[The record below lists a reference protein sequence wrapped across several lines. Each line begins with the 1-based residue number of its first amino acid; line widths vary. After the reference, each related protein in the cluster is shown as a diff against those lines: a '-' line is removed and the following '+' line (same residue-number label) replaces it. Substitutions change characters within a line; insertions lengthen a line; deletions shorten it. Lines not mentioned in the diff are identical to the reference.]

1 MTQFAS
7 YAQDARKDIF
17 RSKINELYATGRS
30 AVHKTEGVENME
42 TAKFDKKYFLNCALV
57 LIVMFGFGLLPPFG
71 EMTQFGMGILGIL
84 IASIYGWVT
93 LGFVVPCIAGI
104 IAMVYYGAYETF
116 PECFAVTFGTDTTVM
131 MLACLFIC
139 AFMEVLDLTDI
150 IAGKILNLKIAK
162 KSGYAFFFLFLL
174 ADWLVSAFSN
184 SALAAV
190 VFINFYRTIAKKA
203 GIAPYTKVN
212 SFVLCGV
219 ALAAMMGE
227 IAFPFRPVAL
237 TVMTLFTTYTGM
249 NLTFIDYL
257 LYVTLY
263 LIVIFLLYA
272 LIGKFILRIDYAM
285 FSKAQIEQPAMSK
298 LQKAGM
304 LAIILMMVAFIFS
317 QVGVPV
323 FTSLGLGGVGL
334 LTVLIMV
341 VVQIDGKPLLQLDQ
355 VTAKFNW
362 GIFFYIVEFLPF
374 VGFVAA
380 DNVGITETV
389 RVWMAPILSTL
400 PPVAFVVASILCA
413 TFFTNFLNNLPV
425 SIIFITIMNVIAVN
439 MTGINMPAATLAL
452 IMSGFT
458 ACATPSAN
466 PGSAL
471 VFGSKDLIKASTTV
485 KVGAICCALISVI
498 TIVAYYPL
506 MSVLI

>member
-1 MTQFAS
+1 MEA
-7 YAQDARKDIF
+7 AR
-17 RSKINELYATGRS
+17 
-30 AVHKTEGVENME
+30 
-42 TAKFDKKYFLNCALV
+42 FDKKYFLNCALV

-93 LGFVVPCIAGI
+93 LGFTVPCIAGI
-104 IAMVYYGAYETF
+104 LAMVFFGAYETF

-131 MLACLFIC
+131 MLACLFVC
-139 AFMEVLDLTDI
+139 AFMEVLNLTDI
-150 IAGKILNLKIAK
+150 IAGKILNLKLAK
-162 KSGYAFFFLFLL
+162 KSGMLFFFLFLL
-174 ADWLVSAFSN
+174 ADWLVSAFST

-190 VFINFYRTIAKKA
+190 VFIDFYRNIANKA
-203 GIAPYTKVN
+203 GIKPFTKVN

-227 IAFPFRPVAL
+227 IAFPFRPVAS

-249 NLTFIDYL
+249 ALTFLDYM

-263 LIVIFLLYA
+263 ILVIFALYA
-272 LIGKFILRIDYAM
+272 IIGRFIIRIDFGM
-285 FSKAQIEQPAMSK
+285 FSKAEIDNPTMNK
-298 LQKAGM
+298 TRKAGM

-317 QVGVPV
+317 QIGAPV
-323 FTSLGLGGVGL
+323 FTTLGLGGVGL
-334 LTVLIMV
+334 VTVLIMV
-341 VVQIDGKPLLQLDQ
+341 IVQIEGKPLLQIEK

-362 GIFFYIVEFLPF
+362 PIFFYMVEFLPF
-374 VGFVAA
+374 VNFIAA
-380 DNVGITETV
+380 DNVGITDTV
-389 RVWMAPILSTL
+389 RVWMQPVLSVL
-400 PPVAFVVASILCA
+400 PASVFVVASIVCA

-439 MTGINMPAATLAL
+439 MTSINMPAATLAL
-452 IMSGFT
+452 VMSGFT

-471 VFGSKDLIKASTTV
+471 VFASKDLIKASTTV
-485 KVGAICCALISVI
+485 KIGAISCACISVV

-506 MSVLI
+506 MSVIL